1 MVETTR
7 RKPFKIS
14 RTPRREIRPE
24 SNKLIFLSCEG
35 NVTEEEYFGRVTEIY
50 DEVKSKIQFISIKE
64 EILVKKERDRT
75 EEEIREL
82 GKSKPWQLLEKIEK
96 YKEEK
101 KDIFDFDKHPDD
113 EFWIVSDVDENTAPE
128 NLEKRKET
136 LNKCR
141 EKGYDYA
148 ISNPFFEIWLL
159 LHHSEITDEDKK
171 YGVTNEQSYEPTDHF
186 KERLA
191 ALGVPLVKKKR
202 KHIVKEDYDRE
213 KIKVAIERGKKITV
227 LEEGVPK
234 GLGTSVYK
242 LLEKI
247 EGLK

>member
-1 MVETTR
+1 M
-7 RKPFKIS
+7 
-14 RTPRREIRPE
+14 
-24 SNKLIFLSCEG
+24 
-35 NVTEEEYFGRVTEIY
+35 
-50 DEVKSKIQFISIKE
+50 
-64 EILVKKERDRT
+64 
-75 EEEIREL
+75 
-82 GKSKPWQLLEKIEK
+82 
-96 YKEEK
+96 
-101 KDIFDFDKHPDD
+101 
-113 EFWIVSDVDENTAPE
+113 DENTAPE
-128 NLEKRKET
+128 NLEKWKET

-141 EKGYDYA
+141 EKGYGYA

-234 GLGTSVYK
+234 GL
-242 LLEKI
+242 
-247 EGLK
+247 

>member
-1 MVETTR
+1 MVEITR
-7 RKPFKIS
+7 RRPFNIS
-14 RTPRREIRPE
+14 RAPRREIRPE

-35 NVTEEEYFGRVTEIY
+35 NVTEEEYFERVTEIY

-64 EILVKKERDRT
+64 DILSKNKRERT

-82 GKSKPWQLLEKIEK
+82 GKSKPWQLVEKIER

-113 EFWIVSDVDENTAPE
+113 EFWIVSDIDENTSPE
-128 NLEKRKET
+128 NLEKWKET

-141 EKGYDYA
+141 EKGYGYA

-159 LHHSEITDEDKK
+159 LHHSEIIDEDKK
-171 YGVTNEQSYEPTDHF
+171 YGVTNEQPYRPTDYF
-186 KERLA
+186 KERLED
-191 ALGVPLVKKKR
+191 LGVPLVKKKR
-202 KHIVKEDYDRE
+202 KHIVKEDYNRE
-213 KIKVAIERGKKITV
+213 KIKLAIERGKRITV
-227 LEEGVPK
+227 LEEGVPI